1 MNAIAT
7 QSLAFEG
14 QQISALNYQNRIWLT
29 AAEIAKALQYAREDA
44 VSRIYQRNT
53 DEFSSDMTETVKL
66 TVSGKINGLQH
77 KEARIF
83 SLRGAHLIAMFAR
96 TPVAK
101 KFRKWVLDILDREV
115 AQNPNQQPS
124 TVEDRHPLNIAV
136 RSLANQRSAQG
147 KPADYASV
155 WRTVNGYLGVEHIED
170 ASKEQVQKGLSYV
183 QTLLE
188 GELLP
193 KEQLPEPSQ
202 KLDYSVKRWVK
213 MNPWFSHRQ
222 SLMPQGR
229 FQVTPDMVYGMD
241 AKSPTLA
248 LVKEL
253 SDQGHNLQACQ
264 LEVLALRHHLEST
277 RNALYSIQQRCNTSL
292 TGQGFNFAL

>member
-1 MNAIAT
+1 MTNAIALPQNAIFQDHNQIKT
-7 QSLAFEG
+7 TSLKVAEAFNKLHKDVLRKIESLDCSAEFASAHFYAHDEMIQAG
-14 QQISALNYQNRIWLT
+14 PVKRLSKVYEMTKDGFMFLVMGFTGKKAAQI
-29 AAEIAKALQYAREDA
+29 
-44 VSRIYQRNT
+44 
-53 DEFSSDMTETVKL
+53 
-66 TVSGKINGLQH
+66 
-77 KEARIF
+77 KEAYINEFNRMAD
-83 SLRGAHLIAMFAR
+83 LLNGRGH
-96 TPVAK
+96 
-101 KFRKWVLDILDREV
+101 
-115 AQNPNQQPS
+115 QQPS

-253 SDQGHNLQACQ
+253 SDQGHDLHACQ

-292 TGQGFNFAL
+292 TGQGFFRY